1 MEFLKNKHLIL
12 AMFIAPTLA
21 VIAYF
26 GVDYIVSEKPQSAQ
40 QGKSYRL
47 AAKSNCRYQSGV
59 CTLVNGDIEVQLQ
72 AERIDDRQVGLTLRS
87 AAPIRNALVAYVTAD
102 TEPEPEK
109 LQKTAAKPDAL
120 YVALN
125 MDHPEQGR
133 LRLALDIAG
142 STYYAETT
150 AVFVDYVTSFSRENF
165 NN

>member
-1 MEFLKNKHLIL
+1 MEILKNKHLIL

-26 GVDYIVSEKPQSAQ
+26 GVDYLVSEKPRAAS

-47 AAKSNCRYQSGV
+47 AAKSNCRYQSGS
-59 CTLVNGDIEVQLQ
+59 CTLKNGDIEVQLQ
-72 AERIDDRQVGLTLRS
+72 ARRIDDRQVGLLLSS
-87 AAPIRNALVAYVTAD
+87 ATPVRNALIAYVTAD
-102 TEPEPEK
+102 TEPEPTV
-109 LQKTAAKPDAL
+109 LQESVAQPDSL
-120 YVALN
+120 YAALN
-125 MDHPEQGR
+125 VADPQQGT

-165 NN
+165 ND